1 MGKFYDSFRCKLAS
15 FLTLFLL
22 ILPMY
27 GNVAKA
33 QSVNGD
39 IPYAVYD
46 WEERTL
52 TFYCT
57 KEKPE
62 GSYGLNLYDN
72 YGRMQHQWTD
82 KDIETVIFD
91 KSFSSARPTDCS
103 YWFYSSYPGLLQNIV
118 GIENLN
124 TTNVTDMSCMFAGC
138 DKLTS
143 LDLSKFKT
151 MNVTNMRRMFYGC
164 TSLTSLDLSNFNNTN
179 VTDMSYM
186 FESCQSL
193 TSLDLSNFNTANVT
207 DMSGMFSGCQSLS
220 SLDLS
225 NFNTTNVTNMGNMF
239 YGCTSLTSLDLSNFC
254 TDYVES
260 TYGIFSGCKALTSID
275 LSNFNTEYI
284 TQMGSMFSNCEAL
297 TSIDLSKFNT
307 TNATD
312 ISYMFSGCKAL
323 TSLNLSSFNTEYVY
337 NMGGMFDGCENLE
350 SLNLSSFNTEYV
362 EEMDEMFKNCYNL
375 TTLDL
380 SNFNTKKVNYM
391 REMFCMDAKQGKV
404 SRLKTIYASE
414 LFKLY
419 ALRNGENMFSN
430 CTSLEGAIK
439 YNPKR
444 TDHRYANYT
453 NGYFTYKENTSTGI
467 SGVDAEQKEG
477 KAAYFDLQGNRL
489 NSPTHGVNIVR
500 KGNRSSKVF
509 IK

>member
-1 MGKFYDSFRCKLAS
+1 MGKFYDSFRCRLAS

-22 ILPMY
+22 FLPMY

-46 WEERTL
+46 WGKSTL

-62 GSYGLNLYDN
+62 GSYGLEHYADDN
-72 YGRMQHQWTD
+72 GNMLTQWTD
-82 KDIETVIFD
+82 KYIETIIFD

-103 YWFYSSYPGLLQNIV
+103 YWFCSNKNSYDSKLQNIV

-151 MNVTNMRRMFYGC
+151 INVTN
-164 TSLTSLDLSNFNNTN
+164 
-179 VTDMSYM
+179 
-186 FESCQSL
+186 
-193 TSLDLSNFNTANVT
+193 
-207 DMSGMFSGCQSLS
+207 MSGMFSGCKSLT

-225 NFNTTNVTNMGNMF
+225 NFNTTNVTNMNDMF

-260 TYGIFSGCKALTSID
+260 MNGMFDDCKALTSID
-275 LSNFNTEYI
+275 LSKFNTEYI
-284 TQMGSMFSNCEAL
+284 TDMNSMFSNCEAL
-297 TSIDLSKFNT
+297 TSIDLSNFNT
-307 TNATD
+307 ANATD

-323 TSLNLSSFNTEYVY
+323 TSLNLSSFNTEYVKD
-337 NMGGMFDGCENLE
+337 MRGMFDGCEKLE

-362 EEMDEMFKNCYNL
+362 EEMIGMFKNCYNL

-380 SNFNTKKVNYM
+380 SNFNTKKVEDM
-391 REMFCMDAKQGKV
+391 SEMFCMDAEQGKV

-419 ALRNGENMFSN
+419 ALIFGDNMFNN

-439 YNPKR
+439 YNSKR
-444 TDHRYANYT
+444 IDYRYANYT
-453 NGYFTYKENTSTGI
+453 NGYFTYKENTNTGI
-467 SGVDAEQKEG
+467 SNIGAEQEEG
-477 KAAYFDLQGNRL
+477 KATYFDLQGNRL

-509 IK
+509 MK

>member
-1 MGKFYDSFRCKLAS
+1 MRKFYDSFRCRLAS

-46 WEERTL
+46 GEEGTL

-62 GSYGLNLYDN
+62 GSYGLNLYDY
-72 YGRMQHQWTD
+72 YGRMQHQWTG
-82 KDIETVIFD
+82 KYIKTIIFD

-143 LDLSKFKT
+143 LDLSKFNT
-151 MNVTNMRRMFYGC
+151 
-164 TSLTSLDLSNFNNTN
+164 TN

-193 TSLDLSNFNTANVT
+193 TSLDLSKFNTTNVT
-207 DMSGMFSGCQSLS
+207 DMSGIFWGCESLT

-239 YGCTSLTSLDLSNFC
+239 YGCTSLTSLDLSNFS

-284 TQMGSMFSNCEAL
+284 TQMSSMFSNCEAL

-323 TSLNLSSFNTEYVY
+323 TSLNLSSFNTEYVKY
-337 NMGGMFDGCENLE
+337 MGGMFDGCENLE

-362 EEMDEMFKNCYNL
+362 EGMNEMFKNCYNL

-380 SNFNTKKVNYM
+380 SNFNTKKVGNM
-391 REMFCMDAKQGKV
+391 SEMFCMDAEQGKV

-419 ALRNGENMFSN
+419 ALRNGDNMFSN

-489 NSPTHGVNIVR
+489 KSPTHGVNIVR